1 MTLVSICSGYFV
13 SVVAGGLVIFP
24 LWRWMWRVTSPE
36 EPDTPLRTPSV
47 LAILQGCIERAL
59 YTSTII
65 LGRPEGIAVWLAF
78 KAIMRVHV
86 NPTDTRHVAGTSIYL
101 VGTALAVAFGVAGGL
116 IAKQT
121 TTL

>member
-1 MTLVSICSGYFV
+1 MAPVSIIIGYIV
-13 SVVAGGLVIFP
+13 SVAIGGFVIYP
-24 LWRWMWRVTSPE
+24 VWRWMWRIASPE
-36 EPDTPLRTPSV
+36 EPETSLKTPNA
-47 LAILQGCIERAL
+47 LAIFQGCIERAL

-86 NPTDTRHVAGTSIYL
+86 NLSDTRHVPGSSIYL
-101 VGTALAVAFGVAGGL
+101 VGTALSVAFGVAGGL
-116 IAKQT
+116 IAKLT

>member
-1 MTLVSICSGYFV
+1 MTLGSICVGYFV
-13 SVVAGGLVIFP
+13 SVVVGGAVIFP
-24 LWRWMWRVTSPE
+24 LWRWMWRVASPK
-36 EPDTPLRTPSV
+36 EPNTALRTPSV
-47 LAILQGCIERAL
+47 LAILQGSIERAL

-78 KAIMRVHV
+78 KAIMRVQV
-86 NPTDTRHVAGTSIYL
+86 NPTDTRHVPGTSIYL

-116 IAKQT
+116 IARQT